1 MSMDISDFYQTF
13 FDEADELLADMEQ
26 HLLVL
31 QPEAPD
37 AEQLNAIFRAAHSI
51 KGGAG
56 TFGFSVLQE
65 TTHLMENLLDEARR
79 GEMQL
84 NTDIINLFLET
95 KDIMQEQLDAY
106 KQSQEPDAASFD
118 YICQALRQLALEA
131 KGETPSAV
139 TRLSVV
145 AKSEPQDEQSRN
157 QLPRRIILSRLKAGE
172 VDLLEEELGHLTTLT
187 DVVKGVDSLSAIL
200 PGDIAED
207 DITAVL
213 CFVIEADQIT
223 FETVEVSPKISTPP
237 VLKLAAE
244 QAPTGRVERE
254 KTTRS
259 SESTSIRVAV
269 EKVDQLI
276 NLVGELVIT
285 QSMLAQRSSELDPVN
300 HGDLITSMGQ
310 LQRNARDLQES
321 VMSIRMM
328 PMEYVFSRY
337 PRLVRDLAGKLG
349 KQVELTLVGSSTELD
364 KSLIERIID
373 PLTHLVRNSLD
384 HGIELP
390 EKRLAAGK
398 NSVGNLIL
406 SAEHQGGNICIEV
419 TDDGAGLNR
428 ERILAKAAS
437 QGLTVSENM
446 SDDEVAMLIFAPG
459 FSTAEQVTDVSG
471 RGVGMDVVKRNIQE
485 MGGHVEI
492 QSKQGTGTTI
502 RILLPLTLAILDGM
516 SVRVADEVFILPLN
530 AVMESLQPREA
541 INFMVITKGAGRIAE
556 VGARF
561 VLDGMPGKQM
571 AIDADLNA
579 GLIGEDE
586 AKKRRSEVTQ
596 EADFYGSMDG
606 ASKFVRGDAIAGILI
621 MVINVVGGLL
631 VGVLQHGMS
640 MGHAAESYTLLT
652 IGDGLVAQI
661 PALVISTA
669 AGVIVT
675 RVSTDQ
681 DVGEQMVNQLF
692 SNPSVML
699 LSAAVL
705 GLLGLVPGMPNLVF
719 LLFTAGLLGL
729 AWWIRG
735 REQKAP
741 AEPKPVKMAEN
752 NAVVEAT
759 WNDVQ
764 LEDSL
769 GMEVGY
775 RLSPMVDFQQDGELL
790 GRIRSI
796 RKKFAQE
803 MGFLPPVVHIRDNMD
818 LQPAR
823 YRILMKGVEIGSGDA
838 YPGRWLAINPG
849 TAAGTLPGEA
859 TVDPAFGLNAIWIE
873 SALKE
878 QAQIQGYTVVEASTV
893 VATHLNHLISQHAA
907 ELFGRQEAQQLLDRV
922 AQEMPKLTEDLVPG
936 VVTLTTLHKVLQNL
950 LDEKVPIRDMRTI
963 LETLAEHAPIQSDP
977 HELTAVVRVALG
989 RAITQ
994 QWFPGKDEVH
1004 VIGLDTPLERLLLQA
1019 LQGGG
1024 GLEPGLA
1031 DRLLA
1036 QTQEALSRQE
1046 MVGAPP
1052 VLLVNHALRPL
1063 LSRFLRRS
1071 LPQLVVLSNL
1081 ELSDNRHIRM
1091 TATIGGK

>member
-1 MSMDISDFYQTF
+1 MDISDFYQTF

-118 YICQALRQLALEA
+118 YICQALRQLLLDEARRGEMQLNTDIINLFLETKDIMQEQLDAYKQSQEPDAASFDYICQALRQLALEA

-145 AKSEPQDEQSRN
+145 AKSEPQDEQSRS
-157 QLPRRIILSRLKAGE
+157 QLPRRIILSRLKASE

-187 DVVKGVDSLSAIL
+187 DVVKGADSLSAIL

-541 INFMVITKGAGRIAE
+541 DLHPLAGGERVLEVRGEYLPIVELWKVFNVAGAKTEATQGIVVILQSGGRRYALL
-556 VGARF
+556 V
-561 VLDGMPGKQM
+561 DQ
-571 AIDADLNA
+571 
-579 GLIGEDE
+579 LIGQHQVVVKNLESNYR
-586 AKKRRSEVTQ
+586 KVP
-596 EADFYGSMDG
+596 
-606 ASKFVRGDAIAGILI
+606 GI
-621 MVINVVGGLL
+621 
-631 VGVLQHGMS
+631 S
-640 MGHAAESYTLLT
+640 AAT
-652 IGDGLVAQI
+652 ILGDGSVALI
-661 PALVISTA
+661 VDVSALQAINREQRMANTA
-669 AGVIVT
+669 A
-675 RVSTDQ
+675 
-681 DVGEQMVNQLF
+681 
-692 SNPSVML
+692 
-699 LSAAVL
+699 
-705 GLLGLVPGMPNLVF
+705 
-719 LLFTAGLLGL
+719 
-729 AWWIRG
+729 
-735 REQKAP
+735 
-741 AEPKPVKMAEN
+741 
-752 NAVVEAT
+752 
-759 WNDVQ
+759 
-764 LEDSL
+764 
-769 GMEVGY
+769 
-775 RLSPMVDFQQDGELL
+775 
-790 GRIRSI
+790 
-796 RKKFAQE
+796 
-803 MGFLPPVVHIRDNMD
+803 
-818 LQPAR
+818 
-823 YRILMKGVEIGSGDA
+823 
-838 YPGRWLAINPG
+838 
-849 TAAGTLPGEA
+849 
-859 TVDPAFGLNAIWIE
+859 
-873 SALKE
+873 
-878 QAQIQGYTVVEASTV
+878 
-893 VATHLNHLISQHAA
+893 
-907 ELFGRQEAQQLLDRV
+907 
-922 AQEMPKLTEDLVPG
+922 
-936 VVTLTTLHKVLQNL
+936 
-950 LDEKVPIRDMRTI
+950 
-963 LETLAEHAPIQSDP
+963 
-977 HELTAVVRVALG
+977 
-989 RAITQ
+989 
-994 QWFPGKDEVH
+994 
-1004 VIGLDTPLERLLLQA
+1004 
-1019 LQGGG
+1019 
-1024 GLEPGLA
+1024 
-1031 DRLLA
+1031 
-1036 QTQEALSRQE
+1036 
-1046 MVGAPP
+1046 
-1052 VLLVNHALRPL
+1052 
-1063 LSRFLRRS
+1063 
-1071 LPQLVVLSNL
+1071 
-1081 ELSDNRHIRM
+1081 
-1091 TATIGGK
+1091 

>member
-118 YICQALRQLALEA
+118 YICQALRQLVLEA

-145 AKSEPQDEQSRN
+145 AKSEPQDEQSRS
-157 QLPRRIILSRLKAGE
+157 QSPRRIILSRLKAGE

-187 DVVKGVDSLSAIL
+187 DVVKGADSLSAIL

-259 SESTSIRVAV
+259 NESTSIRVAV

-541 INFMVITKGAGRIAE
+541 DLHPLAGGERVLEVRGEYLPIVELWKVFNVAGAKTEATQGIVVILQSGGRRYALL
-556 VGARF
+556 V
-561 VLDGMPGKQM
+561 DQ
-571 AIDADLNA
+571 
-579 GLIGEDE
+579 LIGQHQVVVKNLESNYR
-586 AKKRRSEVTQ
+586 KVP
-596 EADFYGSMDG
+596 
-606 ASKFVRGDAIAGILI
+606 GI
-621 MVINVVGGLL
+621 
-631 VGVLQHGMS
+631 S
-640 MGHAAESYTLLT
+640 AAT
-652 IGDGLVAQI
+652 ILGDGSVALI
-661 PALVISTA
+661 VDVSALQAINREQRMANTA
-669 AGVIVT
+669 A
-675 RVSTDQ
+675 
-681 DVGEQMVNQLF
+681 
-692 SNPSVML
+692 
-699 LSAAVL
+699 
-705 GLLGLVPGMPNLVF
+705 
-719 LLFTAGLLGL
+719 
-729 AWWIRG
+729 
-735 REQKAP
+735 
-741 AEPKPVKMAEN
+741 
-752 NAVVEAT
+752 
-759 WNDVQ
+759 
-764 LEDSL
+764 
-769 GMEVGY
+769 
-775 RLSPMVDFQQDGELL
+775 
-790 GRIRSI
+790 
-796 RKKFAQE
+796 
-803 MGFLPPVVHIRDNMD
+803 
-818 LQPAR
+818 
-823 YRILMKGVEIGSGDA
+823 
-838 YPGRWLAINPG
+838 
-849 TAAGTLPGEA
+849 
-859 TVDPAFGLNAIWIE
+859 
-873 SALKE
+873 
-878 QAQIQGYTVVEASTV
+878 
-893 VATHLNHLISQHAA
+893 
-907 ELFGRQEAQQLLDRV
+907 
-922 AQEMPKLTEDLVPG
+922 
-936 VVTLTTLHKVLQNL
+936 
-950 LDEKVPIRDMRTI
+950 
-963 LETLAEHAPIQSDP
+963 
-977 HELTAVVRVALG
+977 
-989 RAITQ
+989 
-994 QWFPGKDEVH
+994 
-1004 VIGLDTPLERLLLQA
+1004 
-1019 LQGGG
+1019 
-1024 GLEPGLA
+1024 
-1031 DRLLA
+1031 
-1036 QTQEALSRQE
+1036 
-1046 MVGAPP
+1046 
-1052 VLLVNHALRPL
+1052 
-1063 LSRFLRRS
+1063 
-1071 LPQLVVLSNL
+1071 
-1081 ELSDNRHIRM
+1081 
-1091 TATIGGK
+1091 

>member
-1 MSMDISDFYQTF
+1 MKNQAHPIIVVKRRKAKSHGAAHGSWKIAYADFMTAMMAFFLVMWLISISSPKELIQIAEYFRTPLATAVTGGDRISNSESPIPGGGDDYTQSQGEVNKRPNIEELKKRMEQSRLRKLRGDLDQLIESDPKLRALRPHLKIDLVQEGLRIQIIDSQNRPMFRTGSADVEPYMRDILRAIAPVLNGIPNRISLSGHTDDFPYASGEKGYSNWELSADRANASRRELMVGGLNGGKVLRVVGMAATMRLSDRGPDDAVNRRISLLVLNKQAEQAILHENAESQNEPVSALENLRLHHRSVFPQCHQPNRGDSVSMDISDFYQTF

-145 AKSEPQDEQSRN
+145 AKSEPQDEQSRS
-157 QLPRRIILSRLKAGE
+157 QSPRRIILSRLKAGE

-187 DVVKGVDSLSAIL
+187 DVVKGADSLSAIL

-223 FETVEVSPKISTPP
+223 FETVDVSPKISTSPM
-237 VLKLAAE
+237 LKLAAE

-492 QSKQGTGTTI
+492 QSMQGTGTTI

-541 INFMVITKGAGRIAE
+541 DLHPLAGGERVLEVRGEYLPIVELWKVFNVAGAKTEATQGIVVILQSGGRRYALL
-556 VGARF
+556 V
-561 VLDGMPGKQM
+561 DQ
-571 AIDADLNA
+571 
-579 GLIGEDE
+579 LIGQHQVVVKNLESNYR
-586 AKKRRSEVTQ
+586 KVP
-596 EADFYGSMDG
+596 
-606 ASKFVRGDAIAGILI
+606 GI
-621 MVINVVGGLL
+621 
-631 VGVLQHGMS
+631 S
-640 MGHAAESYTLLT
+640 AAT
-652 IGDGLVAQI
+652 ILGDGSVALI
-661 PALVISTA
+661 VDVSALQAINREQRMANTA
-669 AGVIVT
+669 A
-675 RVSTDQ
+675 
-681 DVGEQMVNQLF
+681 
-692 SNPSVML
+692 
-699 LSAAVL
+699 
-705 GLLGLVPGMPNLVF
+705 
-719 LLFTAGLLGL
+719 
-729 AWWIRG
+729 
-735 REQKAP
+735 
-741 AEPKPVKMAEN
+741 
-752 NAVVEAT
+752 
-759 WNDVQ
+759 
-764 LEDSL
+764 
-769 GMEVGY
+769 
-775 RLSPMVDFQQDGELL
+775 
-790 GRIRSI
+790 
-796 RKKFAQE
+796 
-803 MGFLPPVVHIRDNMD
+803 
-818 LQPAR
+818 
-823 YRILMKGVEIGSGDA
+823 
-838 YPGRWLAINPG
+838 
-849 TAAGTLPGEA
+849 
-859 TVDPAFGLNAIWIE
+859 
-873 SALKE
+873 
-878 QAQIQGYTVVEASTV
+878 
-893 VATHLNHLISQHAA
+893 
-907 ELFGRQEAQQLLDRV
+907 
-922 AQEMPKLTEDLVPG
+922 
-936 VVTLTTLHKVLQNL
+936 
-950 LDEKVPIRDMRTI
+950 
-963 LETLAEHAPIQSDP
+963 
-977 HELTAVVRVALG
+977 
-989 RAITQ
+989 
-994 QWFPGKDEVH
+994 
-1004 VIGLDTPLERLLLQA
+1004 
-1019 LQGGG
+1019 
-1024 GLEPGLA
+1024 
-1031 DRLLA
+1031 
-1036 QTQEALSRQE
+1036 
-1046 MVGAPP
+1046 
-1052 VLLVNHALRPL
+1052 
-1063 LSRFLRRS
+1063 
-1071 LPQLVVLSNL
+1071 
-1081 ELSDNRHIRM
+1081 
-1091 TATIGGK
+1091 

>member
-131 KGETPSAV
+131 KDETPSAV

-145 AKSEPQDEQSRN
+145 AKSEPQDEQSRS
-157 QLPRRIILSRLKAGE
+157 QSPRRIILSRLKAGE

-187 DVVKGVDSLSAIL
+187 DVVKGADSLSAIL

-223 FETVEVSPKISTPP
+223 FETVDVSPKISTPP

-269 EKVDQLI
+269 DKVDQLI

-541 INFMVITKGAGRIAE
+541 DLHPLAGGERVLEVRGEYLPIVELWKVFNVAGAKTEATQGIVVILQSGGRRYALL
-556 VGARF
+556 V
-561 VLDGMPGKQM
+561 DQ
-571 AIDADLNA
+571 
-579 GLIGEDE
+579 LIGQHQVVVKNLESNYR
-586 AKKRRSEVTQ
+586 KVP
-596 EADFYGSMDG
+596 
-606 ASKFVRGDAIAGILI
+606 GI
-621 MVINVVGGLL
+621 
-631 VGVLQHGMS
+631 S
-640 MGHAAESYTLLT
+640 AAT
-652 IGDGLVAQI
+652 ILGDGSVALI
-661 PALVISTA
+661 VDVSALQAINREQRMANTA
-669 AGVIVT
+669 A
-675 RVSTDQ
+675 
-681 DVGEQMVNQLF
+681 
-692 SNPSVML
+692 
-699 LSAAVL
+699 
-705 GLLGLVPGMPNLVF
+705 
-719 LLFTAGLLGL
+719 
-729 AWWIRG
+729 
-735 REQKAP
+735 
-741 AEPKPVKMAEN
+741 
-752 NAVVEAT
+752 
-759 WNDVQ
+759 
-764 LEDSL
+764 
-769 GMEVGY
+769 
-775 RLSPMVDFQQDGELL
+775 
-790 GRIRSI
+790 
-796 RKKFAQE
+796 
-803 MGFLPPVVHIRDNMD
+803 
-818 LQPAR
+818 
-823 YRILMKGVEIGSGDA
+823 
-838 YPGRWLAINPG
+838 
-849 TAAGTLPGEA
+849 
-859 TVDPAFGLNAIWIE
+859 
-873 SALKE
+873 
-878 QAQIQGYTVVEASTV
+878 
-893 VATHLNHLISQHAA
+893 
-907 ELFGRQEAQQLLDRV
+907 
-922 AQEMPKLTEDLVPG
+922 
-936 VVTLTTLHKVLQNL
+936 
-950 LDEKVPIRDMRTI
+950 
-963 LETLAEHAPIQSDP
+963 
-977 HELTAVVRVALG
+977 
-989 RAITQ
+989 
-994 QWFPGKDEVH
+994 
-1004 VIGLDTPLERLLLQA
+1004 
-1019 LQGGG
+1019 
-1024 GLEPGLA
+1024 
-1031 DRLLA
+1031 
-1036 QTQEALSRQE
+1036 
-1046 MVGAPP
+1046 
-1052 VLLVNHALRPL
+1052 
-1063 LSRFLRRS
+1063 
-1071 LPQLVVLSNL
+1071 
-1081 ELSDNRHIRM
+1081 
-1091 TATIGGK
+1091 

>member
-131 KGETPSAV
+131 KDETPSAV

-145 AKSEPQDEQSRN
+145 AKSEPQDEQSRS
-157 QLPRRIILSRLKAGE
+157 QSPRRIILSRLKAGE

-187 DVVKGVDSLSAIL
+187 DVVKGADSLSAIL

-223 FETVEVSPKISTPP
+223 FETVDVSPKISTPP

-406 SAEHQGGNICIEV
+406 FAEHQGGNICIEV

-541 INFMVITKGAGRIAE
+541 DLHPLAGGERVLEVRGEYLPIVELWKVFNVAGAKTEATQGIVVILQSGGRRYALL
-556 VGARF
+556 V
-561 VLDGMPGKQM
+561 DQ
-571 AIDADLNA
+571 
-579 GLIGEDE
+579 LIGQHQVVVKNLESNYR
-586 AKKRRSEVTQ
+586 KVP
-596 EADFYGSMDG
+596 
-606 ASKFVRGDAIAGILI
+606 GI
-621 MVINVVGGLL
+621 
-631 VGVLQHGMS
+631 S
-640 MGHAAESYTLLT
+640 AAT
-652 IGDGLVAQI
+652 ILGDGSVALI
-661 PALVISTA
+661 VDVSALQAINREQRMANTA
-669 AGVIVT
+669 A
-675 RVSTDQ
+675 
-681 DVGEQMVNQLF
+681 
-692 SNPSVML
+692 
-699 LSAAVL
+699 
-705 GLLGLVPGMPNLVF
+705 
-719 LLFTAGLLGL
+719 
-729 AWWIRG
+729 
-735 REQKAP
+735 
-741 AEPKPVKMAEN
+741 
-752 NAVVEAT
+752 
-759 WNDVQ
+759 
-764 LEDSL
+764 
-769 GMEVGY
+769 
-775 RLSPMVDFQQDGELL
+775 
-790 GRIRSI
+790 
-796 RKKFAQE
+796 
-803 MGFLPPVVHIRDNMD
+803 
-818 LQPAR
+818 
-823 YRILMKGVEIGSGDA
+823 
-838 YPGRWLAINPG
+838 
-849 TAAGTLPGEA
+849 
-859 TVDPAFGLNAIWIE
+859 
-873 SALKE
+873 
-878 QAQIQGYTVVEASTV
+878 
-893 VATHLNHLISQHAA
+893 
-907 ELFGRQEAQQLLDRV
+907 
-922 AQEMPKLTEDLVPG
+922 
-936 VVTLTTLHKVLQNL
+936 
-950 LDEKVPIRDMRTI
+950 
-963 LETLAEHAPIQSDP
+963 
-977 HELTAVVRVALG
+977 
-989 RAITQ
+989 
-994 QWFPGKDEVH
+994 
-1004 VIGLDTPLERLLLQA
+1004 
-1019 LQGGG
+1019 
-1024 GLEPGLA
+1024 
-1031 DRLLA
+1031 
-1036 QTQEALSRQE
+1036 
-1046 MVGAPP
+1046 
-1052 VLLVNHALRPL
+1052 
-1063 LSRFLRRS
+1063 
-1071 LPQLVVLSNL
+1071 
-1081 ELSDNRHIRM
+1081 
-1091 TATIGGK
+1091 